1 MLYKRRSPFSYTFS
15 YPQFLAVSKKMDF
28 STATAIALTE
38 CPNQKTRPYSIP
50 SCLWICSSD
59 APFVS
64 GTMVITQRSWST
76 IMPAKNEKT

>member
-1 MLYKRRSPFSYTFS
+1 MDDSRDLYFRTWSFTD
-15 YPQFLAVSKKMDF
+15 YPITRGQT
-28 STATAIALTE
+28 STNAYPKLWAHAR
-38 CPNQKTRPYSIP
+38 TRPYSIP

-64 GTMVITQRSWST
+64 GTMVMTQRSWST